1 MRELDLLQ
9 SPPGTSHRS
18 YLAILLVMAYYLFA
32 FAPYYMAVAAS
43 YIGDLSHLLYAAAQA
58 WSAVL
63 LLLSALFFYATTLSR
78 WRRTVW
84 SWFVNKLSEN
94 GYV

>member
-1 MRELDLLQ
+1 M
-9 SPPGTSHRS
+9 
-18 YLAILLVMAYYLFA
+18 FA

-43 YIGDLSHLLYAAAQA
+43 YIDDLSHLLYVAAQV

>member
-1 MRELDLLQ
+1 
-9 SPPGTSHRS
+9 
-18 YLAILLVMAYYLFA
+18 
-32 FAPYYMAVAAS
+32 
-43 YIGDLSHLLYAAAQA
+43 
-58 WSAVL
+58 VL
-63 LLLSALFFYATTLSR
+63 LLLSVLFFYATTLSR